1 MPRRARGLS
10 AAEDMKVAHVSHQP
24 KRQRVS
30 LACDACRTAREKCDG
45 ERPQCGACTTV
56 NRTCSYTPALRKRGI
71 KTGYLRAVELSLAW
85 VFARAPEVEEALH
98 RLFADNDG
106 SAADQ
111 LFVSKGKTSDRL
123 YKKWTNSLIYN
134 DIDKI
139 LSEDRPTRVDTST
152 DDSNSESS
160 PGGAEHD
167 LGGLAG
173 GLASIPPF
181 TKPETRASPGPA
193 QTQTAAT
200 PVIRYPKLPSSWRR
214 LVDIYFTYTHCW
226 LPIVQQEE
234 VYFAAMLY
242 TPDGLQITSGSD
254 PYATACHA
262 QLWAILAIGS
272 FQDVN
277 SGRSLQDGTTASS
290 QQVYDMAKS
299 LIPNDDAN
307 HERPM
312 VCTMLLHAL
321 ILMGKGNGMA
331 AWLIVGR
338 AARLLLLTE
347 HDLGDSGGVER
358 RVLAKCPALAACC
371 VLDTLLSICLGKP
384 AQLALNVDTS
394 DQSALFSLYPEAAG
408 PWRPLPGFGSASKTP
423 QPATSYPA
431 LTLYQLLE
439 FSLRTGEGT
448 FSAKSLHGRER
459 RINNDGL
466 VQSLHPQ
473 LLFCS
478 SLNVGE
484 SMPHIPSALLLQVA
498 FLASSIL
505 VSGYRASL
513 LFTLLEIVE
522 LSIEYFGERGTPPLL
537 PYFMESIAKH
547 VDFDDMRPSDRAKWS
562 LLLKRL
568 RSPWQNNES
577 LGNQTAQSQHSIT
590 SNPPLYAATAFSP
603 QPFLGNYDS
612 SGATRDEHNKRQQPF
627 SAEGRDGYASVYPGC
642 DPPVPS
648 AGTGQSP
655 SLHTPSVHLQASPH
669 PSLLHDAP
677 ALGACPPI
685 DYDAMLDELGSID
698 YTENVELDAQFLAN
712 LGFAPGCKTPDS
724 VGDLAH

>member
-10 AAEDMKVAHVSHQP
+10 AAEDMKVANVSHAP

-30 LACDACRTAREKCDG
+30 LACDACRTARERCDG
-45 ERPQCGACTTV
+45 ERPQCGTCTTV

-85 VFARAPEVEEALH
+85 VFARAPEAEEALH
-98 RLFADNDG
+98 RLFVENDG

-123 YKKWTNSLIYN
+123 YKKWIGGLIYN

-139 LSEDRPTRVDTST
+139 LSEDRPARVETSS

-160 PGGAEHD
+160 PGGAEPD
-167 LGGLAG
+167 LGSLG
-173 GLASIPPF
+173 GGMASIPPF
-181 TKPETRASPGPA
+181 TKPEIRLSPGPA
-193 QTQTAAT
+193 QVQTSSI

-254 PYATACHA
+254 PYAMACHA
-262 QLWAILAIGS
+262 QLWAVLAIGA
-272 FQDVN
+272 FQEVN
-277 SGRSLQDGTTASS
+277 SGRSLQDGSASP
-290 QQVYDMAKS
+290 QQVYDLARS
-299 LIPNDDAN
+299 LIPNDDSN
-307 HERPM
+307 HEHPM

-331 AWLIVGR
+331 AWLITGR
-338 AARLLLLTE
+338 AGRLILLTE
-347 HDLGDSGGVER
+347 HDLGEGGCVER
-358 RVLAKCPALAACC
+358 RVLAKCPQLAACC
-371 VLDTLLSICLGKP
+371 VLDTLLSICIGKP

-394 DQSALFSLYPEAAG
+394 DPSALFSLYPEAAG
-408 PWRPLPGFGSASKTP
+408 PWRPLPGFGSASKT
-423 QPATSYPA
+423 QLATSYPS

-439 FSLRTGEGT
+439 FSLRTGEAT
-448 FSAKSLHGRER
+448 YSARSLHSRAR
-459 RINNDGL
+459 HTNNNGL
-466 VQSLHPQ
+466 VESLHPQ
-473 LLFCS
+473 LLYCS
-478 SLNVGE
+478 SLNVGA

-522 LSIEYFGERGTPPLL
+522 LSIEYFGESGTPPLL
-537 PYFMESIAKH
+537 AYFMQSIERH
-547 VDFDDMRPSDRAKWS
+547 IDFEDMRPSDRAKWS

-568 RSPWQNNES
+568 RSPWQNGQSNE
-577 LGNQTAQSQHSIT
+577 NTT
-590 SNPPLYAATAFSP
+590 SSGHGVADTPHLQMPSSFSP
-603 QPFLGNYDS
+603 QPFAGGYES
-612 SGATRDEHNKRQQPF
+612 SLRAVARDEHTKSQLF
-627 SAEGRDGYASVYPGC
+627 SADGQDGYTSIY
-642 DPPVPS
+642 PVPVHS
-648 AGTGQSP
+648 AGTVQSP
-655 SLHTPSVHLQASPH
+655 SLHTPSVHLQTSPH
-669 PSLLHDAP
+669 PGLLHDP
-677 ALGACPPI
+677 GLCLPI
-685 DYDAMLDELGSID
+685 DYDAMLEELGSID
-698 YTENVELDAQFLAN
+698 YTDNVELDAQFMAN